1 MNGSL
6 NEPFERDDQIN
17 VHLERL
23 VDGEMSPDEYRKF
36 VASLED
42 VPDGWRRCALSFL
55 ESQAFSHDLEAHDL
69 EAHDLEAHDL
79 KAHDLKA
86 HDLKAHDLKD
96 WVRDSPG
103 DEITASSLV
112 VWRLLPRRW
121 LELALVAT
129 VSFALAWGSSIVIR
143 SWWPASD
150 KVVPLDRQLADHL
163 QETFQEE
170 SSQYVS
176 PEKPL
181 VNKVAPGNRVD
192 PRSVRLVVNGREM
205 KLPVVDVESNAS
217 NMFDQRRSMIPD
229 EVVHALERLGH
240 RVQRSHHYIPLE
252 SLDGQEL
259 VVPVEDVEIVPVS
272 NRAFQ

>member
-69 EAHDLEAHDL
+69 
-79 KAHDLKA
+79 KA
-86 HDLKAHDLKD
+86 
-96 WVRDSPG
+96 WVRDAPG